1 MEETPERNSHLTPPD
16 LFTFFNHYFL
26 LFFSLSC
33 ILSSLFIQELFIM
46 LGQFRLAIGVAPA
59 LGILLPIFLLARR
72 FPAGFM
78 KQLQVTRPRVRIS
91 IYVVL
96 ATLAMVVIVA
106 QLYVI
111 SQNFMPPPETYVEAL
126 EQYRPTS
133 VATAVVTFLG
143 LCLVVPVAEE
153 IVFRGMIQEI
163 FSRNMRGSFAVML
176 AGVFFGVIHLNPQL
190 LAGLV
195 CFGIFLGILFHVTS
209 SLSYSIL
216 SHGVLNTVAFL
227 QLALLSKESLETAPF
242 YVREWWMLPV
252 AVLVVGLLLKEIKKG
267 VPISLETP
275 FESSNHPELQ

>member
-1 MEETPERNSHLTPPD
+1 MEETPERNSHLTSPD
-16 LFTFFNHYFL
+16 LFAFFNHYFL

-59 LGILLPIFLLARR
+59 LGILLPVFLLARR
-72 FPAGFM
+72 FPSGLM
-78 KQLQVTRPRVRIS
+78 KQFHITRPRVRIS

-96 ATLAMVVIVA
+96 ATLAMVVIVSH
-106 QLYVI
+106 LYVI
-111 SQNFMPPPETYVEAL
+111 SQHFMPPPETYIEAL
-126 EQYRPTS
+126 ERYRPTS
-133 VATAVVTFLG
+133 VAAAVVTFLG

-163 FSRNMRGSFAVML
+163 FSRNMRGSFAVVL

-216 SHGVLNTVAFL
+216 SHGVLNAVAFL
-227 QLALLSKESLETAPF
+227 QLALLSEESLETAPF

-252 AVLVVGLLLKEIKKG
+252 AVVAVGLLLKEIKTG
-267 VPISLETP
+267 ASISLETP
-275 FESSNHPELQ
+275 VQTSNQQQ